1 MYFSFSESSCFSH
14 CQHGSHAVTQI
25 ISPIHGKG
33 KRSAPAR
40 PLPWAVTYFHHTAE
54 LLSHFVQRHRIGAPM
69 PHIRCQHAVVPFTV
83 RFSAEAYMMRFY
95 TGTLKQHR
103 SVVVIY
109 RSRNQ
114 SVAHTHSP
122 MLPCQILTIIEIL
135 VTTAYL
141 EFGKRAG
148 YPVIQNRSRLILRT
162 EAFPQHPI
170 HPPVPGAMSLPV
182 PTVRLSTYHTP

>member
-1 MYFSFSESSCFSH
+1 
-14 CQHGSHAVTQI
+14 
-25 ISPIHGKG
+25 
-33 KRSAPAR
+33 
-40 PLPWAVTYFHHTAE
+40 
-54 LLSHFVQRHRIGAPM
+54 M

-122 MLPCQILTIIEIL
+122 MLPCQILTVIEII

-162 EAFPQHPI
+162 ETFPQHPA
-170 HPPVPGAMSLPV
+170 HPPVPGQCHFQSQLSVFPHAILHEHLRMVLEEMLHVSPYLPV
-182 PTVRLSTYHTP
+182 TGIIRKCRVPASAMVSLHILQRTLLSRH